1 MALTY
6 TTYELKDGTEI
17 QVNENQICYKIANID
32 YTSLVFSNG
41 QILYVK
47 NNQ

>member
-6 TTYELKDGTEI
+6 TTYTLKDGTEI
-17 QVNENQICYKIANID
+17 QVNENQICYKIANGD